1 MDRHTKAIIATLC
14 TTALMIGTDFTG
26 ALLLVVPIEHE
37 FSVDITTTQWVL
49 NIYALT
55 FSMMIVSGGRLGDML
70 GRRRLILI
78 GLAIFFVASVVCT
91 VAPSITWLIGARAVQ
106 GIGSAIVWPCLI
118 GLGMTVIDEKDR
130 GLVMGLIIGATASGN
145 VIGPVIAGVVSGL
158 GEWRLF
164 FLFNVIMALVSAL
177 LIWLVLNKDTAERV
191 EERIDYGGMVVLSI
205 AILAL
210 LYALDIGADGAWT
223 TPMVIGLFVASLV
236 ALVAFP
242 FVERLVRDPMVPPP
256 MMRNRQ
262 FLLTLSTN
270 GLVVPTFFLAFL
282 YFPQYL
288 QKMMGW
294 DVLVASLGVLPLM
307 ISTAGSSLVSGRFY
321 NGMGPR
327 RLLFTG
333 YGIAGLGALW
343 VYFMDP
349 AWGYWGLV
357 PAMVL
362 IGLGGGT
369 AVSPAGA
376 AAVSAVD
383 PSRAGLAGGLSF
395 MFHLGF
401 GAIGVAGGTAIFYE
415 ASRSAFSAVLYQAG
429 ITMSAADQLALNA
442 AAAHAGAA
450 KEILGKFSA
459 ADSEKIVAAMT
470 DAFAT
475 GLHGAYL
482 LALASLFVGILVIF
496 CIDESK
502 LQSVDD

>member
-14 TTALMIGTDFTG
+14 TAALMIGTDFTG
-26 ALLLVVPIEHE
+26 ALLLVVPIERE

-55 FSMMIVSGGRLGDML
+55 FSMVIVSGGRLGDMF
-70 GRRRLILI
+70 GRRRLIMI

-118 GLGMTVIDEKDR
+118 GLGLTVIDEKDR

-164 FLFNVIMALVSAL
+164 FLMNVVMALVSAL
-177 LIWLVLNKDTAERV
+177 LIWLVLKKDTAERV
-191 EERIDYGGMVVLSI
+191 EERVDYGGMVVLSI

-210 LYALDIGADGAWT
+210 LYGLDVGADGAWA
-223 TPMVIGLFVASLV
+223 TPMVIGLFVVSLV
-236 ALVAFP
+236 AFVAFP
-242 FVERLVRDPMVPPP
+242 FIEQVVRDPMVPPP
-256 MMRNRQ
+256 LMRNRQ

-294 DVLVASLGVLPLM
+294 DVLIASLGVLPLM
-307 ISTAGSSLVSGRFY
+307 ISTAGSSMVSGRFY

-333 YGIAGLGALW
+333 YGLAGLGALW
-343 VYFMDP
+343 VYVMDP

-369 AVSPAGA
+369 AVGPAGA

-383 PSRAGLAGGLSF
+383 SSRAGLAGGLSF
-395 MFHLGF
+395 MFHLGV

-415 ASRSAFSAVLYQAG
+415 VSRSAFRNALDQAG
-429 ITMSAADQLALNA
+429 IAMSAADQLALNTV
-442 AAAHAGAA
+442 AAHAGAA
-450 KEILGKFSA
+450 KDILGKLGA
-459 ADSEKIVAAMT
+459 ADSEKVVAALT

-475 GLHGAYL
+475 GLHEAYSLPLVL
-482 LALASLFVGILVIF
+482 LIIGFVVIF
-496 CIDESK
+496 CIDEAK
-502 LQSVDD
+502 LQGVDD